1 MTVTTDPLI
10 VLVSVTGQRVVEYDV
25 TSDVTLVI
33 SIRRCAQSTFNR
45 VLSIEE
51 QTYYEVTGAGVTV
64 ASTVVF
70 PYIGM
75 TLVVV

>member
-1 MTVTTDPLI
+1 VTVTTDPLI

-25 TSDVTLVI
+25 TSDVTLTI
-33 SIRRCAQSTFNR
+33 SIRHASKVF
-45 VLSIEE
+45 SIEE